1 MNINKLDMNDI
12 ITGVL
17 ILVLIY
23 LTFNNVL
30 QKMENFDT
38 ILELEDLSSPAEFSD
53 NQIRALSTGILSDL
67 TTGEIETLKAS
78 SKLCVNNQCLTED
91 IIRDIIAEKGDS
103 AGSRGAGGSGNSR

>member
-1 MNINKLDMNDI
+1 MIPKMNINKLDMNDI

-38 ILELEDLSSPAEFSD
+38 ILELEDLSSPDNLVVIKYEHYLEFYL
-53 NQIRALSTGILSDL
+53 I
-67 TTGEIETLKAS
+67 
-78 SKLCVNNQCLTED
+78 
-91 IIRDIIAEKGDS
+91 
-103 AGSRGAGGSGNSR
+103 